1 MSYFNYKEK
10 KIFYDEVGN
19 GEPILLLH
27 GNTASS
33 KMFTPI
39 IPILSQ
45 KYRVI
50 YLDFLGCGNSDRF
63 EKWPVDLWFS
73 WSEQAYTLCK
83 YLDLEKVNIIGCS
96 GGALAA
102 INLAL
107 EHPDIVNKVI
117 ADSFEGIKADKSLT
131 KQISVGRNYAK
142 QNEEFC
148 SMLKMMHGDNWEQ
161 VLDADT
167 ESVVNHAKQIEEFFH
182 HPISKLN
189 RKILLTGSKED
200 EMFPEGHY
208 EKLFKNIC
216 NETPYA
222 SSYVLEHG
230 GHPALISNAKDLLK
244 LCDDFLF
251 KK

>member
-27 GNTASS
+27 GNTVSS
-33 KMFTPI
+33 KMFIPI

-50 YLDFLGCGNSDRF
+50 YMDFLGCGNSDRID
-63 EKWPVDLWFS
+63 EWPIDLWFY
-73 WSEQAYTLCK
+73 WSEQACALCN
-83 YLDLEKVNIIGCS
+83 YLDLKNVNIIGCS

-102 INLAL
+102 INLVL
-107 EHPDIVNKVI
+107 EHPDMVNKVI
-117 ADSFEGIKADKSLT
+117 ADSFEGIKADSSLT
-131 KQISVGRNYAK
+131 EQISVGRNYAK

-148 SMLKMMHGDNWEQ
+148 SILKMMHGDDWEQ

-167 ESVVNHAKQIEEFFH
+167 ESVINHAKQIGEFFH
-182 HPISKLN
+182 YPISKLN
-189 RKILLTGSKED
+189 KKMLLTGSKED
-200 EMFPEGHY
+200 EMFPKGHY
-208 EKLFKNIC
+208 ENLFEIIC

-222 SSYVLEHG
+222 SNYIFEHG
-230 GHPALISNAKDLLK
+230 KHPALISNAKEIIK
-244 LCDDFLF
+244 LCDDFLLSN
-251 KK
+251 